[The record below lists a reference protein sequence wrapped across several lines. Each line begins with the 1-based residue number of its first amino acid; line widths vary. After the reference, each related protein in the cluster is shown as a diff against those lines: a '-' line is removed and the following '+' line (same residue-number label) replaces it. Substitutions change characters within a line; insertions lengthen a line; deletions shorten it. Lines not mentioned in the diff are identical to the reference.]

1 MGQMFFLVESELE
14 NIMTSTNIENNNKRK
29 NKNSNR
35 LSRITLL
42 RESQI
47 MKIHYITGV
56 AALFVVAIHIMMR
69 LIIPYNM
76 SLEYENVVLNYKNI
90 FYALL
95 LESILILI
103 AIHGF
108 NGLRVILLELRQNE
122 IWEKGVN
129 ILVLVGLIGII
140 AYGTRTIII
149 ANGLSLS

>member
-1 MGQMFFLVESELE
+1 
-14 NIMTSTNIENNNKRK
+14 MTSSNIENNSKKK
-29 NKNSNR
+29 NKKNDNR

-56 AALFVVAIHIMMR
+56 GALFVVAIHIMMR
-69 LIIPYNM
+69 LIMPYNM
-76 SLEYENVVLNYKNI
+76 SLEFENVVLNYKNI
-90 FYALL
+90 FYSLL
-95 LESILILI
+95 LESILVLI

-108 NGLRVILLELRQNE
+108 NGLRIILLELRQNE

-129 ILVLVGLIGII
+129 ILVILGLIGVI

-149 ANGLSLS
+149 ANGLSMG

>member
-1 MGQMFFLVESELE
+1 V
-14 NIMTSTNIENNNKRK
+14 NHNKMTAANNIENNNKKKSK
-29 NKNSNR
+29 NDNR
-35 LSRITLL
+35 LSGITLL

-56 AALFVVAIHIMMR
+56 GALFVVAIHIMMR
-69 LIIPYNM
+69 LIMPFNM
-76 SLEYENVVLNYKNI
+76 SLEFENVILNYKNI

-122 IWEKGVN
+122 IWQKGVN
-129 ILVLVGLIGII
+129 ILVILAMIGII

-149 ANGLSLS
+149 ANGFSLG

>member
-1 MGQMFFLVESELE
+1 
-14 NIMTSTNIENNNKRK
+14 MTAANIENNSKKKSKK
-29 NKNSNR
+29 NTR
-35 LSRITLL
+35 LSRITIL

-56 AALFVVAIHIMMR
+56 GALFVVAVHIMMR
-69 LIIPYNM
+69 LIMPFNM
-76 SLEYENVVLNYKNI
+76 SLEFENVILNYKNI

-129 ILVLVGLIGII
+129 ILVILGMIGII

-149 ANGLSLS
+149 ANGLSLG

>member
-1 MGQMFFLVESELE
+1 M
-14 NIMTSTNIENNNKRK
+14 NHNKMTTANNIENNNKKKSK
-29 NKNSNR
+29 NDNR
-35 LSRITLL
+35 LSGITLL

-56 AALFVVAIHIMMR
+56 GALFVVAIHIMMR
-69 LIIPYNM
+69 LIMPFNM
-76 SLEYENVVLNYKNI
+76 SLEFENVVLNYKNI

-122 IWEKGVN
+122 IWQKGVN
-129 ILVLVGLIGII
+129 ILVILVMIGII

-149 ANGLSLS
+149 ANGFSLG

>member
-1 MGQMFFLVESELE
+1 M
-14 NIMTSTNIENNNKRK
+14 NHKKMTSANIENNSEKK
-29 NKNSNR
+29 SKKSNR
-35 LSRITLL
+35 LSGISIL

-47 MKIHYITGV
+47 MKIQYITGV
-56 AALFVVAIHIMMR
+56 GALFVVAVHIMMR
-69 LIIPYNM
+69 LIMPFNM
-76 SLEYENVVLNYKNI
+76 SLEFENVILNYKNI

-129 ILVLVGLIGII
+129 ILVILGLIGII

-149 ANGLSLS
+149 ANGFSLG

>member
-1 MGQMFFLVESELE
+1 M
-14 NIMTSTNIENNNKRK
+14 NHNKMTAANIENNKKK
-29 NKNSNR
+29 NKNDNR
-35 LSRITLL
+35 LSRITIL

-56 AALFVVAIHIMMR
+56 GALFVVAIHIMMR
-69 LIIPYNM
+69 LIMPYNM
-76 SLEYENVVLNYKNI
+76 SLEFENVVLNYKNI

-129 ILVLVGLIGII
+129 ILVILGLIGII

-149 ANGLSLS
+149 ANGFSLG

>member
-1 MGQMFFLVESELE
+1 
-14 NIMTSTNIENNNKRK
+14 MTAANIENNKKKK
-29 NKNSNR
+29 NKNNNR
-35 LSRITLL
+35 LSRITIL

-69 LIIPYNM
+69 LIMPYNM
-76 SLEYENVVLNYKNI
+76 SLEFENVVLNYKNI

-129 ILVLVGLIGII
+129 ILVILGLIGII

-149 ANGLSLS
+149 ANGFSLG

>member
-69 LIIPYNM
+69 LIMPYNM

>member
-1 MGQMFFLVESELE
+1 
-14 NIMTSTNIENNNKRK
+14 MTAANIENNNKT
-29 NKNSNR
+29 NSKKGNR

-56 AALFVVAIHIMMR
+56 GALFVVAIHIMMR
-69 LIIPYNM
+69 LIMPYNM
-76 SLEYENVVLNYKNI
+76 SLEFENVVLNYKNI

-129 ILVLVGLIGII
+129 ILVILGLIGII

-149 ANGLSLS
+149 ANGFSLG

>member
-1 MGQMFFLVESELE
+1 
-14 NIMTSTNIENNNKRK
+14 MTSSDFKNNNNKSTQRTRWFT
-29 NKNSNR
+29 NIS
-35 LSRITLL
+35 LL

-56 AALFVVAIHIMMR
+56 SALFVVAIHILMR
-69 LIIPYNM
+69 LIMPFNM
-76 SLEYENVVLNYKNI
+76 SLEFDNVILNYKNI

-108 NGLRVILLELRQNE
+108 NGLRVILLEIRQTL
-122 IWEKGVN
+122 IWERAVN
-129 ILVLVGLIGII
+129 ILVIVAMIGII

-149 ANGLSLS
+149 ANGFSVG